1 MRVYTCNE
9 PGLCFDPWWRTHC
22 RPSPSASKDTWE
34 GLNSWRRA
42 GGQHAPILRHDN
54 TQYFTCSIFFALYQ
68 FCLMVSLLRR
78 NGNDGYYCVS
88 SIFLNKQQNHATVRD
103 LLRNT
108 LLNVN
113 VKLFTKENIHCD
125 NHFYSPVLHFTAV
138 HSENKPPSDI
148 KIIVSLLNLR
158 GNKRSL
164 CCYLKLNQLCKRF
177 LLIKISGKLI
187 IQITHY
193 STKTRLLDCIS

>member
-1 MRVYTCNE
+1 VGNTLRFCVTT
-9 PGLCFDPWWRTHC
+9 TH
-22 RPSPSASKDTWE
+22 
-34 GLNSWRRA
+34 N
-42 GGQHAPILRHDN
+42 ILRVL
-54 TQYFTCSIFFALYQ
+54 FFFALYQ